1 MPIASPALSTRDK
14 VKPSM
19 DKPAP
24 NPVTISNAKIQL
36 QFMQRL
42 QALATRIH
50 ATRNND
56 EIMIELAEDIRGLFN
71 ADRLTIYA
79 ISSDRRAI
87 TTRVKTGL
95 HSFKDFSLPIGPDSI
110 AGYVALN
117 RKVLNI
123 KDVTDAEEL
132 QAIDPGLRFKHSVD
146 EKTGYKSREMIVAP
160 AIDAIGDVQ
169 GVLQLINHQKGGP
182 FPTIAEEGAQLM
194 AQTLAV
200 ALAQRQPKNQGIRTR
215 YDHLV
220 SGAVISADELELAVR
235 ASRRK
240 GRDVEAVLIED
251 FQVTPASIGAALAT
265 FFNVP
270 YTPYSKGLARP
281 TELLRNI
288 KRDFVEINQWLPLSD
303 DGKQVTV
310 VSPDPGR
317 LSTPRIHNI
326 LGRDDVTMN
335 VTTLGEYSRMVDLF
349 FDASDDEKIGDL
361 ISSINEAEAR
371 EEESVVEDITAAAD
385 NELVRLVN
393 KIIVDAHASKA
404 SDIHIEPYPGK
415 QKIQVRFRKDGE
427 LMRYIEIPAAHRT
440 SIVARIK
447 IMCDL
452 DISEK
457 RKPQDGKILFRKYGP
472 VDIELRVATL
482 PTANGM
488 EDVVMRI
495 LASGEP
501 LPMDKLGLSDW
512 NRERLTNIATRPYGI
527 FFVCGPT
534 GSGKTTTLHS
544 ILGHINTP
552 ERKIWTAE
560 DPVEITQR
568 GLRQVQINRRAGLD
582 FSIIMRAFLRADPDV
597 IMVGE
602 MRDRETVATGIE
614 ASLTGHLVLS
624 TLHTNSAPESV
635 TRLLDMGM
643 DPFNFA
649 DALLGVLAQRLARRL
664 CSKCKETYTPDD
676 EETAALLGEYSQELR
691 ATREWKD
698 DAEYAMRELQATLL
712 DKHGHSKKFRL
723 ARAKGCDACSGSG
736 YSGRLGLHELMVGS
750 DAIKRLVQQRAP
762 VSDLVATALE
772 EGMRTLKMDGI
783 EKVLQGHTDLK
794 QIRQVCIK

>member
-1 MPIASPALSTRDK
+1 MEKTAARAATESPSARL
-14 VKPSM
+14 
-19 DKPAP
+19 A
-24 NPVTISNAKIQL
+24 
-36 QFMQRL
+36 FMKRL
-42 QALATRIH
+42 QAIATRIH

-56 EIMIELAEDIRGLFN
+56 EIMIEMADEIRGLFN

-79 ISSDRRAI
+79 VSPDRRSIA
-87 TTRVKTGL
+87 TRVKTGL
-95 HSFKDFSLPIGPDSI
+95 NSFRDFSLPINPDSI
-110 AGYVALN
+110 AGFVALN
-117 RKVLNI
+117 RQVLNI
-123 KDVTDAEEL
+123 ADVHNPEEL
-132 QAIDPGLRFKHSVD
+132 VRIDPALRFQSGID
-146 EKTGYKSREMIVAP
+146 AKTGYRSREMLVAP
-160 AIDAIGDVQ
+160 AIDAYGDLQ
-169 GVLQLINHQKGGP
+169 GVLQLINHMAGGP
-182 FPTIAEEGAQLM
+182 FSGMAEEGAGIM

-200 ALAQRQPKNQGIRTR
+200 ALAQRQQKSTGIRTR

-220 SGAVISADELELAVR
+220 SDAVISADELELAQR

-240 GRDVEAVLIED
+240 DKHIETILIED
-251 FQVTPASIGAALAT
+251 FQVSREAIGNALSRFYNFPYAPYQASR
-265 FFNVP
+265 V
-270 YTPYSKGLARP
+270 RP
-281 TELLRNI
+281 GEVLRNL
-288 KRDFVEINQWLPLSD
+288 KREFIETNQWLPIED

-310 VSPDPGR
+310 VSPDPAR
-317 LSTPRIHNI
+317 LSANRSVQNI
-326 LGRDDVTMN
+326 LKREN
-335 VTTLGEYSRMVDLF
+335 VVFTTTTYDEFHQMVELF
-349 FDASDDEKIGDL
+349 YGKAADEKIGDL
-361 ISSINEAEAR
+361 LSSIEAADESDA
-371 EEESVVEDITAAAD
+371 ESVVEELDFAAD

-393 KIIVDAHASKA
+393 KIITDAHAQRA

-427 LMRYIEIPAAHRT
+427 LVKYTEIPATYRSA
-440 SIVARIK
+440 IVARIK

-452 DISEK
+452 DISER

-482 PTANGM
+482 PSANGM

-501 LPMDKLGLSDW
+501 LPLEKLGLSEW
-512 NRERLTNIATRPYGI
+512 NRERLIDIVGKPYGI

-544 ILGHINTP
+544 ILSHINTP
-552 ERKIWTAE
+552 QRKIWTAE

-568 GLRQVQINRRAGLD
+568 GLRQVQINRKAGLD
-582 FSIIMRAFLRADPDV
+582 FATVMRAFLRADPDV

-602 MRDRETVATGIE
+602 MRDHETVATGIE

-635 TRLLDMGM
+635 IRLLDMGM
-643 DPFNFA
+643 DPFNFS

-664 CSKCKETYTPDD
+664 CSKCKEAYTPDD
-676 EETAALLGEYSQELR
+676 AEVDALLQEYSTELL

-698 DAEYAMRELQATLL
+698 DPQYAMRELRAMLL
-712 DKHGHSKKFRL
+712 ERFGEKRQFRL
-723 ARAKGCDACSGSG
+723 FRAKGCDACDQTG
-736 YSGRLGLHELMVGS
+736 YSGRLGLHELMTGT
-750 DAIKRLVQQRAP
+750 DAIKHLVQTRAA
-762 VSDLVATALE
+762 VSAMLATALE

-783 EKVLQGHTDLK
+783 EKVLQGLTDMK